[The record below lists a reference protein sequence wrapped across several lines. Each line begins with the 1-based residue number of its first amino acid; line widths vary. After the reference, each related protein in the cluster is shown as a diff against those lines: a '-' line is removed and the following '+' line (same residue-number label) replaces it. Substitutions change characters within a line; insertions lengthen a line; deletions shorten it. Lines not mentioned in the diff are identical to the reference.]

1 MSISS
6 HLLWRKRFSI
16 LKRRRDS
23 SARAVLNFMFWLIAM
38 PFRENGRSREAS
50 AFLNPN
56 IWYEPSDLSIA
67 FQAFI
72 VPFHNVAFQRWSYDP
87 ASSIYFT
94 ISLGRCFSTWLWL
107 TFRPSS
113 RSRLKLL
120 NFTADALPT
129 NEIIYHE
136 TLPMLFFSSRGDGN
150 ELATKENQQVSHWN
164 GGNKMIC
171 N

>member
-1 MSISS
+1 MAKT
-6 HLLWRKRFSI
+6 LFGFEKTPQP
-16 LKRRRDS
+16 

-38 PFRENGRSREAS
+38 PFRERSREAS

-56 IWYEPSDLSIA
+56 IWYEPSDLSAA
-67 FQAFI
+67 FKAFI
-72 VPFHNVAFQRWSYDP
+72 VPFHNVAFPRWSYDP

-94 ISLGRCFSTWLWL
+94 ISLGLCFSTWLWL

-120 NFTADALPT
+120 NFTVDALPT

-136 TLPMLFFSSRGDGN
+136 ALPMLFFSRRWKWARHKRKPTSLPLKRR
-150 ELATKENQQVSHWN
+150 
-164 GGNKMIC
+164 
-171 N
+171 

>member
-1 MSISS
+1 MA
-6 HLLWRKRFSI
+6 KTFFDFE
-16 LKRRRDS
+16 KTPQP

-38 PFRENGRSREAS
+38 PFRERSREAS

-94 ISLGRCFSTWLWL
+94 IS
-107 TFRPSS
+107 
-113 RSRLKLL
+113 SRLCFFYLIMAYFPSEQPKQVEITKFHRWCSAYER
-120 NFTADALPT
+120 NNISRNAADAFL
-129 NEIIYHE
+129 
-136 TLPMLFFSSRGDGN
+136 LAGSRDGN